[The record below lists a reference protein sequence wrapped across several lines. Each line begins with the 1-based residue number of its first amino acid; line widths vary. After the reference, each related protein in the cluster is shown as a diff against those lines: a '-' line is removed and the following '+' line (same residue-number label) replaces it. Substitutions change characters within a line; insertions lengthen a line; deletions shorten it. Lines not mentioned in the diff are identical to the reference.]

1 MGALPDREP
10 PPGAPHRRPE
20 QAPPLRAVPGPRPAP
35 EPEPGPETAPPPAPP
50 PAPEPEKPAP
60 APEATEEHTPTEEDR
75 PARWAGLRPPDI
87 WNTPAPT
94 LREEIARVR
103 RGDHLPDSGPWRVAE
118 QTRMWVSALLIA
130 GLLLLVHVNRSAA
143 RQAVFA
149 LFIAALVLLVR

>member
-35 EPEPGPETAPPPAPP
+35 EPEPGPETAPPPTPP
-50 PAPEPEKPAP
+50 PAPEPEKLAP
-60 APEATEEHTPTEEDR
+60 APEAEDR
-75 PARWAGLRPPDI
+75 PARWTGLRPPDI

>member
-35 EPEPGPETAPPPAPP
+35 EPEPGPETAPPPPPP

-60 APEATEEHTPTEEDR
+60 APEAEDR

-143 RQAVFA
+143 RQAVFT